1 MSKRR
6 RGFAVGAFWQFASCV
21 KVLRGGPLHQRCK
34 NKGCEAFEGVRDP
47 GLHQIDSRP
56 VSPRPGESPI
66 PRHQRGTERLRQSD
80 VGGVVRREIR
90 PQLPDAFQQRGV
102 RTITALRASRE

>member
-1 MSKRR
+1 VSKRR

-47 GLHQIDSRP
+47 ALREP
-56 VSPRPGESPI
+56 SPI
-66 PRHQRGTERLRQSD
+66 ETAILNRLAHVLRLE
-80 VGGVVRREIR
+80 VRRPLEVGDGAGDLENPVIR
-90 PQLPDAFQQRGV
+90 PR
-102 RTITALRASRE
+102 R